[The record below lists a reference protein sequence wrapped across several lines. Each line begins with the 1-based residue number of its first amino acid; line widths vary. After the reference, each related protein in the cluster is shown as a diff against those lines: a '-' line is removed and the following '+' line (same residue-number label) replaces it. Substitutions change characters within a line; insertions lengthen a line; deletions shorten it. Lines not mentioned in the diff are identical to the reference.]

1 MRMDFIPF
9 VTRGGFISPLVGNG
23 DKMISANGVSLRYG
37 GRALFENVNIKFTK
51 GNCYGLIGAN
61 GSGKSTFL
69 KILSGEIEPSKGDV
83 TITPGERLAVLKQN
97 HYEYDE
103 YEVLKTVMMGHKRLI
118 EIMEEK
124 EKLYAKSEFTEAEGI
139 LLSELEAEFAELN
152 GWEAESDAA
161 ILLNGLSIGE
171 EYHYKL
177 MKDLDGNEKVRV
189 LLAQALFGNPDI
201 LLMDEPTNH
210 LDVASIT
217 WLENFLANFENIV
230 IVVSHDRHFLN
241 QVCTQIADIDFG
253 KIQLYFGNY
262 DFWYQSSQLAL
273 QQMKDA
279 NKKTEARMKELQ
291 EFIQR
296 FSANASKSKQATS
309 RKKLLDKLTLE
320 DIRPS
325 SRKYPFVDFKP
336 DREAG
341 NDLLMVSGISKEIE
355 GEQLL
360 KDASIIVNKGDKIAF
375 VGTNGNAKTVLF
387 KILMGEMEP
396 DSGDFKW
403 GITTSQSYFPRDN
416 SEFFDGVDLSL
427 VDWLR
432 QFSKD
437 QTETFL
443 RGWLGRMLFSGEE
456 ALKKASV
463 LSGGEKV
470 RCMLSK
476 MMLSGANVLI
486 LDEPT
491 NHLDLESITA
501 LNNGLI
507 NYKGTILFS
516 SHDHEFV
523 QTVANRIIEI
533 TPKGIIDR
541 QMTYDE
547 YLENEDI
554 QALRKEM
561 WL

>member
-1 MRMDFIPF
+1 MEVNDRFSNYAGPK
-9 VTRGGFISPLVGNG
+9 NE
-23 DKMISANGVSLRYG
+23 KMISANGVSLRYG

-69 KILSGEIEPSKGDV
+69 KILSGEIEPNKGDV
-83 TITPGERLAVLKQN
+83 SITPGERLAVLKQN

-103 YEVLKTVMMGHKRLI
+103 FEVLKTVIMGHKRLV

-124 EKLYAKSEFTEAEGI
+124 EKLYAKSDFTEEEGMR
-139 LLSELEAEFAELN
+139 LSELEAEFAELN

-161 ILLNGLSIGE
+161 TLLNGLNIGE

-177 MKDLDGNEKVRV
+177 MKDLDGNEKIRV

-210 LDVASIT
+210 LDIASIT

-241 QVCTQIADIDFG
+241 QVCTHIADIDFG
-253 KIQLYFGNY
+253 KIQLYMGNY

-279 NKKTEARMKELQ
+279 NKKTEARIKELQ

-341 NDLLMVSGISKEIE
+341 NDLLMVNGISKEIE

-360 KDASIIVNKGDKIAF
+360 KDANIIVNKGDKIAF
-375 VGTNGNAKTVLF
+375 VGTYGNAKTALF

-403 GITTSQSYFPRDN
+403 GVTTSQAYFPRDN
-416 SEFFDGVDLSL
+416 SEYFDGVDANL

-432 QFSKD
+432 QYSKD

-470 RCMLSK
+470 RCMLAK

-507 NYKGTILFS
+507 NYKGTLLFS

-523 QTVANRIIEI
+523 QTIANRIIEL

-547 YLENEDI
+547 YLENEDV

-561 WL
+561 WS

>member
-1 MRMDFIPF
+1 
-9 VTRGGFISPLVGNG
+9 
-23 DKMISANGVSLRYG
+23 MISTNGVSLRYG
-37 GRALFENVNIKFTK
+37 GRALFENVNIKFTP

-69 KILSGEIEPSKGDV
+69 KILSGEIEPNKGDV
-83 TITPGERLAVLKQN
+83 SITPGERLAVLKQD
-97 HYEYDE
+97 HFEYDE
-103 YEVLKTVMMGHKRLI
+103 YEVLKTVLLGHKRLV
-118 EIMEEK
+118 EIMDEK
-124 EKLYAKSEFTEAEGI
+124 EVLYAKSDFTEAEGMR
-139 LLSELEAEFAELN
+139 LSELEAEFAELN
-152 GWEAESDAA
+152 GWDAESDAA
-161 ILLNGLSIGE
+161 IMLNGLNIGE
-171 EYHYKL
+171 EFHYKK
-177 MKDLDGNEKVRV
+177 MKDLDGTEKIRV

-201 LLMDEPTNH
+201 LLLDEPTNH

-217 WLENFLANFENIV
+217 WLENFLMNFENIV

-241 QVCTQIADIDFG
+241 IVCTQIADIDFS
-253 KIQLYFGNY
+253 KIQMFVGNY

-273 QQMKDA
+273 QQSKDV
-279 NKKTEARMKELQ
+279 NKKTETRMKELQ
-291 EFIQR
+291 DFITR

-309 RKKLLDKLTLE
+309 RKKLLDKLVLE
-320 DIRPS
+320 DIKPS

-341 NDLLMVSGISKEIE
+341 NDLLMINGISKELE
-355 GEQLL
+355 GEILL
-360 KDASIIVNKGDKIAF
+360 NDVNIIVNKGDKIAL
-375 VGTNGNAKTVLF
+375 VGTYGKAKTALF
-387 KILMGEMEP
+387 KILMDEMQP
-396 DSGDFKW
+396 DSGEFKW
-403 GITTSQSYFPRDN
+403 GITTTQSYFPSDN
-416 SEFFDGVDLSL
+416 SVYFDGVDLNL

-437 QTETFL
+437 QTETFI
-443 RGWLGRMLFSGEE
+443 RGWLGRMLFAGEE
-456 ALKKASV
+456 SQKKASV

-476 MMLSGANVLI
+476 MMLSGANVLV
-486 LDEPT
+486 LEEPT

-507 NYKGTILFS
+507 NYKGTILFT

-523 QTVANRIIEI
+523 QTIANRIIEL

-541 QMTYDE
+541 QMPYDE

-554 QALRKEM
+554 AALRKEM
-561 WL
+561 WA

>member
-1 MRMDFIPF
+1 
-9 VTRGGFISPLVGNG
+9 
-23 DKMISANGVSLRYG
+23 
-37 GRALFENVNIKFTK
+37 
-51 GNCYGLIGAN
+51 
-61 GSGKSTFL
+61 
-69 KILSGEIEPSKGDV
+69 
-83 TITPGERLAVLKQN
+83 
-97 HYEYDE
+97 
-103 YEVLKTVMMGHKRLI
+103 
-118 EIMEEK
+118 
-124 EKLYAKSEFTEAEGI
+124 
-139 LLSELEAEFAELN
+139 
-152 GWEAESDAA
+152 
-161 ILLNGLSIGE
+161 
-171 EYHYKL
+171 
-177 MKDLDGNEKVRV
+177 
-189 LLAQALFGNPDI
+189 
-201 LLMDEPTNH
+201 
-210 LDVASIT
+210 
-217 WLENFLANFENIV
+217 
-230 IVVSHDRHFLN
+230 
-241 QVCTQIADIDFG
+241 
-253 KIQLYFGNY
+253 
-262 DFWYQSSQLAL
+262 
-273 QQMKDA
+273 MKDA

-341 NDLLMVSGISKEIE
+341 NDLLMVNGISKEIE

-360 KDASIIVNKGDKIAF
+360 KDVNIIVNKSDKIAF
-375 VGTNGNAKTVLF
+375 VGTYGIAKTALF
-387 KILMGEMEP
+387 KILMNEMEG

-403 GITTSQSYFPRDN
+403 GVTTSQSYFPRDN
-416 SEFFDGVDLSL
+416 SEYFDGVELSL

-432 QFSKD
+432 QYSKD

-476 MMLSGANVLI
+476 MMLSGANVLV

-491 NHLDLESITA
+491 AHLDLESITA

-507 NYKGTILFS
+507 NYKGTILFT

-523 QTVANRIIEI
+523 QTIANRIIEI

-561 WL
+561 WS

>member
-1 MRMDFIPF
+1 
-9 VTRGGFISPLVGNG
+9 
-23 DKMISANGVSLRYG
+23 MISANGVSLRYG
-37 GRALFENVNIKFTK
+37 GRSLFENVNIKFTK

-61 GSGKSTFL
+61 GAGKSTFL

-83 TITPGERLAVLKQN
+83 SVTPGERVAVLKQD

-103 YEVLKTVMMGHKRLI
+103 YEVLKTVIMGHKRLV

-124 EKLYAKSEFTEAEGI
+124 EALYAKSEFTEEEGI
-139 LLSELEAEFAELN
+139 KLSELEGEFAELN
-152 GWEAESDAA
+152 GWEAESDAS
-161 ILLNGLSIGE
+161 ILLNGLNIGE
-171 EYHYKL
+171 EYHYRL
-177 MKDLDGNEKVRV
+177 MKDLDGNEKIRV

-217 WLENFLANFENIV
+217 WLENFLANFENTV

-253 KIQLYFGNY
+253 KIQLYVGNY

-273 QQMKDA
+273 QQAKDA
-279 NKKTEARMKELQ
+279 NKKTEARIKELQ

-336 DREAG
+336 EREAG
-341 NDLLMVSGISKEIE
+341 NDLLMVNGISKEAE
-355 GEQLL
+355 GEKLL
-360 KDASIIVNKGDKIAF
+360 SDFNLIVNKGDKIAF
-375 VGTNGNAKTVLF
+375 IGTYGNAKTALF

-396 DSGDFKW
+396 DGGDFKW
-403 GITTSQSYFPRDN
+403 GITTTQSYFPSDN
-416 SEFFDGVDLSL
+416 SEYFEGIDLSL

-470 RCMLSK
+470 RCMLAK
-476 MMLSGANVLI
+476 MMLSGANVLV

-523 QTVANRIIEI
+523 QTIANRIVEL
-533 TPKGIIDR
+533 TPKGVIDR

-561 WL
+561 WSV

>member
-1 MRMDFIPF
+1 
-9 VTRGGFISPLVGNG
+9 
-23 DKMISANGVSLRYG
+23 MISANGVSLRYG
-37 GRALFENVNIKFTK
+37 GRALFENVNIKFTP

-69 KILSGEIEPSKGDV
+69 KILSGEIEPNKGDV
-83 TITPGERLAVLKQN
+83 SITPGERLAVLKQD
-97 HYEYDE
+97 HFEYDE
-103 YEVLKTVMMGHKRLI
+103 CEVLKTVILGHKRLV
-118 EIMEEK
+118 EIMDEK
-124 EKLYAKSEFTEAEGI
+124 EVLYAKSEFTEAEGI
-139 LLSELEAEFAELN
+139 RLSELEAEFAELN
-152 GWEAESDAA
+152 GWDAESDAA
-161 ILLNGLSIGE
+161 ILLNGLNISE
-171 EYHYKL
+171 EYHYKK

-210 LDVASIT
+210 LDVAAIT

-253 KIQLYFGNY
+253 KIQMYVGNY

-273 QQMKDA
+273 QQAKDV

-341 NDLLMVSGISKEIE
+341 NDLLMVNGITKEIE
-355 GEQLL
+355 GELL
-360 KDASIIVNKGDKIAF
+360 LNDVNIIVNKGDKIAL
-375 VGTNGNAKTVLF
+375 VGTYGKAKTVLF

-403 GITTSQSYFPRDN
+403 GITTTQSYFPSDN
-416 SEFFDGVDLSL
+416 SEFFDGVDLNL

-437 QTETFL
+437 QTETFI
-443 RGWLGRMLFSGEE
+443 RGWLGRMLFAGEE

-476 MMLSGANVLI
+476 MMLSGSNVLI

-507 NYKGTILFS
+507 NYKGTILFT

-523 QTVANRIIEI
+523 QTIANRIIEI

-554 QALRKEM
+554 TALRKEM
-561 WL
+561 WA

>member
-1 MRMDFIPF
+1 
-9 VTRGGFISPLVGNG
+9 
-23 DKMISANGVSLRYG
+23 MISANGVSLRYG
-37 GRALFENVNIKFTK
+37 GRALFENVNIKFTS

-83 TITPGERLAVLKQN
+83 SITPGERLAVLKQN

-103 YEVLKTVMMGHKRLI
+103 YEVLKTVIMGHKRLV

-124 EKLYAKSEFTEAEGI
+124 EVLYAKSDFTEAEGI
-139 LLSELEAEFAELN
+139 RLSELEGEFAELN

-161 ILLNGLSIGE
+161 ILLNGLNIGE

-253 KIQLYFGNY
+253 KIQMYVGNY

-273 QQMKDA
+273 QQAKDV

-309 RKKLLDKLTLE
+309 RKKMLDKLTLE

-341 NDLLMVSGISKEIE
+341 NDLLMVNGISKEIE
-355 GEQLL
+355 GEKLL
-360 KDASIIVNKGDKIAF
+360 NDLNIIVNKGDKIAF
-375 VGTNGNAKTVLF
+375 VGTYGKAKTTLF
-387 KILMGEMEP
+387 KILLGEMEP

-403 GITTSQSYFPRDN
+403 GITTTQAYFPSDN

-437 QTETFL
+437 QTETFI
-443 RGWLGRMLFSGEE
+443 RGWLGRMLFAGEE
-456 ALKKASV
+456 ALKKAAV

-470 RCMLSK
+470 RCMLAK
-476 MMLSGANVLI
+476 MMLSGANVLV

-507 NYKGTILFS
+507 NYKGTILFT

-523 QTVANRIIEI
+523 QTIANRIIEI

-547 YLENEDI
+547 YLESEEI
-554 QALRKEM
+554 TALRKEM
-561 WL
+561 WA